1 MKKTFILFLSLGL
14 LSASLFSSCSS
25 CSSDKK
31 DKSREEQVAEFRNTL
46 NHEDTTQMLKLCDDA
61 MAQLKAGQIDKVL
74 ADLYEYNDSTKE
86 VKPLTKATA
95 DRYRRRFRM
104 FPVHDYNRQFFS
116 FQLEGCNDVR
126 YNVTF
131 ANADQ
136 TGTGQ
141 PAKTAYM
148 FNPVKVDGTW
158 KLCIKTQAD
167 QIDPDMR

>member
-1 MKKTFILFLSLGL
+1 MKKYILSACALLIVGL
-14 LSASLFSSCSS
+14 LSSCSS
-25 CSSDKK
+25 CSN
-31 DKSREEQVAEFRNTL
+31 KSEKPREEQVAEFRSTL
-46 NHEDTTQMLKLCDDA
+46 NHEDTTTMLKLCDDA
-61 MAQLKAGQIDKVL
+61 MAQLKAGKVDQVL
-74 ADLYEYNDSTKE
+74 SNLYEYNDSTKE
-86 VKPLTKATA
+86 LKPLTKATA

-104 FPVHDYNRQFFS
+104 FPVLDYNRQFFS

-131 ANADQ
+131 AKADQ
-136 TGTGQ
+136 TGTGE

-158 KLCIKTQAD
+158 KLCVKTQAD